1 MVIKIGNILLTG
13 LACMIGTNVLAV
25 DKFDMI
31 KSKLDSAKIVQLD
44 LIIAVNSKVFDEIDT
59 TYGKIYFS
67 DDGCYIANLDDDIYL
82 YDGTYNWEYSA
93 ENNQATKQKLGQNEQ
108 TDNRLSF
115 FKNINKYYKSEI
127 LQSDKKYRLI
137 KLNDAD
143 EALPD
148 SLIIFLNKTG
158 SSISRLEYF
167 DLNGD
172 LNKIIITDE
181 KYSDQPDSDL
191 FKINLPDSV
200 EIIDLP

>member
-1 MVIKIGNILLTG
+1 MIINIRNILLTG
-13 LACMIGTNVLAV
+13 LVYLIGTNALAL

-44 LIIAVNSKVFDEIDT
+44 LIITVNSKVFNEIDT
-59 TYGKIYFS
+59 SYGKIYFS
-67 DDGCYIANLDDDIYL
+67 DDGCYIADINDDIYL
-82 YDGTYNWEYSA
+82 YDGIYNWEYSA

-115 FKNINKYYKSEI
+115 FKNINRYYKSAI
-127 LQSDKKYRLI
+127 LQPDKKYRLI
-137 KLNDAD
+137 KLNGAG

-158 SSISRLEYF
+158 SAISRLEYF